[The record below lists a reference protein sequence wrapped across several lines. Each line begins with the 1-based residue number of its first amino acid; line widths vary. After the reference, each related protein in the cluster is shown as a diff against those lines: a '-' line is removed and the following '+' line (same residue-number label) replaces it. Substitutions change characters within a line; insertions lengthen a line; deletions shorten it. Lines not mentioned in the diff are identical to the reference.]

1 MNMLRCTCTLLLACV
16 ASVAGAQRPVDSAA
30 VAAIKARYRK
40 MEVRIPMRDGVRLY
54 TAIYVPR
61 DTSVSVPFIMDR
73 TPYGVGHGPDAYPQT
88 LGPSGN
94 PKFAESGFIFVNQD
108 ARGRNY
114 SEGTFTEMTPYKE
127 HKGPKDVDESTDSY
141 DTIDWLIHNIPH
153 SVPKVA
159 IYGTSYPGFYTTA
172 SCVDPHPAL
181 KACEP
186 GAPMTDLWN
195 GDDVFHNGAFN
206 FGNNFPF
213 YLGFGR
219 TPRTPASGPDPKY
232 PRPDMHGDAYTFT
245 LGIGAVGSGTREWLP
260 AETAPLWDIV
270 IRHPAYDAFWQARDI
285 SRHLHRVPAMMEVG
299 GYYDAEDLAGP
310 WRTYRAIERLA
321 PGSDNHIVIGP
332 WSHGGWATRGGRNTP
347 DADGDALFTLHWS
360 TKTGPWFRDS
370 IEFPFYMHYLKDAP
384 MAPLPKLLVF
394 RTGGDHWDRYDDWP
408 NPPGSARS
416 LYLLPGGKLGW
427 SAPSGRVGTRYS
439 EYVSDPAHPVPVV
452 DHPDPSPMPRS
463 YMVGDNRFASARKDV
478 LTFQT
483 DPLTDDVTLYGPP
496 SPELYVSTTGT
507 DADFDVK
514 LIDVF
519 PDDAPNWPGDTTG
532 FKVAGYQQLVRG
544 EPFRG
549 RYRHDRTHPEAFV
562 PNTVDSLRVFMPAI
576 NHTFR
581 KGHRIMVQIQSSW
594 FPTYDRNPQTYVENI
609 FFAKPE
615 DYKAETMRVY
625 TARPQLSRID
635 IHVLSDSA
643 TRSR

>member
-1 MNMLRCTCTLLLACV
+1 MLRWTCALLLACV
-16 ASVAGAQRPVDSAA
+16 VSVAGAQRPVDSAA

-40 MEVRIPMRDGVRLY
+40 MEARIPMRDGVRLY

-206 FGNNFPF
+206 FGNNFRF

-219 TPRTPASGPDPKY
+219 TPRAPASGPDPKY

-245 LGIGAVGSGTREWLP
+245 WGSARWARGRERGCRP
-260 AETAPLWDIV
+260 ETAPLWDIV
-270 IRHPAYDAFWQARDI
+270 THHPAYNAFWQARDI

-310 WRTYRAIERLA
+310 WRTYRAIEKLA

-332 WSHGGWATRGGRNTP
+332 WSHGGWATHGGRNTP
-347 DADGDALFTLHWS
+347 ECGRQLAVHAALVDENRSVVSGLDRISVLHALS
-360 TKTGPWFRDS
+360 QGCAHGAAAQDPGVSDRAEINGTATTIGPIHRAVRDRCTS
-370 IEFPFYMHYLKDAP
+370 SWRKAGVGR
-384 MAPLPKLLVF
+384 AV
-394 RTGGDHWDRYDDWP
+394 
-408 NPPGSARS
+408 
-416 LYLLPGGKLGW
+416 GW
-427 SAPSGRVGTRYS
+427 SVGKRYS

-452 DHPDPSPMPRS
+452 DHPDPSPMPR
-463 YMVGDNRFASARKDV
+463 VV
-478 LTFQT
+478 H
-483 DPLTDDVTLYGPP
+483 
-496 SPELYVSTTGT
+496 
-507 DADFDVK
+507 
-514 LIDVF
+514 
-519 PDDAPNWPGDTTG
+519 
-532 FKVAGYQQLVRG
+532 
-544 EPFRG
+544 G
-549 RYRHDRTHPEAFV
+549 R
-562 PNTVDSLRVFMPAI
+562 
-576 NHTFR
+576 
-581 KGHRIMVQIQSSW
+581 
-594 FPTYDRNPQTYVENI
+594 
-609 FFAKPE
+609 
-615 DYKAETMRVY
+615 
-625 TARPQLSRID
+625 
-635 IHVLSDSA
+635 
-643 TRSR
+643 